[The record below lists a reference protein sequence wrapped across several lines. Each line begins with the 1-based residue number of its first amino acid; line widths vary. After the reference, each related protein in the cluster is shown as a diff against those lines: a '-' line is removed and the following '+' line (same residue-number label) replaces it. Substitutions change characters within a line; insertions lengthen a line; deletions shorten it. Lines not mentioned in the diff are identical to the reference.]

1 MRMPHEF
8 DLREH
13 MEFLF
18 GKVHECSFARK
29 FGELLECAMEKVR
42 IQKKIEVVEQKG
54 LIIADLIVRREKKKE
69 MRTEIDG
76 IEAKEEEGKALPN
89 ANAIENQLRDIR

>member
-1 MRMPHEF
+1 
-8 DLREH
+8 
-13 MEFLF
+13 
-18 GKVHECSFARK
+18 
-29 FGELLECAMEKVR
+29 MEKVR

-76 IEAKEEEGKALPN
+76 IEAKEEEEGKALPN